1 MSNVVLYALLG
12 VGTGAS
18 LALLALGL
26 VLTNRASG
34 TINFAHAAIGMYLA
48 HVFYELRANG
58 ALVLPIVG
66 LPARIQLVVEGS
78 QPTIALTFVI
88 TLAYAALVG
97 AAIYL
102 VIFRQLRRAPALG
115 RLVASVGLF
124 LYTWAMVG
132 LRFPIAPPAERFLPT
147 GSVQVLGKAVFIDRL
162 VIAAL
167 AAVLTAVLFFVYRF
181 TRFGMATNAAADS
194 EKGALLIGL
203 NPDRL
208 AVANWM
214 IATMLAALAS
224 VLIAHVTKLDALQ
237 MSMLIVPVLAAAL
250 LGGFRSFVWVA
261 LAGLGIGMAQT
272 ELNWV
277 QNTVPAF
284 RGVNLSDTLP
294 FVLIVIA
301 LYLTGRS
308 LPTRGDLVDQR
319 LPRAPRPVLV
329 VPVTVLGA
337 ALGVVVLMTAGSDWR
352 TAVINSS
359 IAILTS
365 LSVVVLTGFVGQ
377 ISLAPAA
384 FAGVAAYALTK
395 FADLGVPFPIAPL
408 LAALLAMG
416 LGVIVGIP
424 AVRVRGMSLAIATLG
439 AATAI
444 EKLVLHWSWFT
455 SAGNIA
461 ADPSIGR
468 LDLSIAAKGD
478 AYPRVAFGIMCVVV
492 VSLCCVAVANLR
504 RGTTGLHWLAV
515 RSNERAAATS
525 GIDVNRAK
533 LVAFALSA
541 LLAGLGGALLAYQR
555 RTLSADYFGV
565 FVSLAALAVTY
576 LAGVA
581 SMSGAVVAGL
591 LTPLGVITVLTSD
604 DLTKVSPYAYVING
618 ALLVLAAIVLPS
630 GITGAVAT
638 AFRWLAARLPGRA
651 QRPAMIV

>member
-1 MSNVVLYALLG
+1 MSDVVLYALLG
-12 VGTGAS
+12 VGTGAA

-34 TINFAHAAIGMYLA
+34 TVNFAHAATGMYLA
-48 HVFYELRANG
+48 HVFYEMRASG

-66 LPARIQLVVEGS
+66 LPARVQLVGEGS

-88 TLAYAALVG
+88 TLLYAALLG

-102 VIFRQLRRAPALG
+102 LIFRHLRRAPALG

-124 LYTWAMVG
+124 LYMWAMVG
-132 LRFPIAPPAERFLPT
+132 LRFPIAPPAERFLPS
-147 GSVQVLGKAVFIDRL
+147 GSVQVLGKAVFVDRL
-162 VIAAL
+162 VIAAI
-167 AAVLTAVLFFVYRF
+167 AVVLTAVLYVVYRF
-181 TRFGMATNAAADS
+181 TRFGLATTAASDS

-214 IATMLAALAS
+214 VATMLAGLAS
-224 VLIAHVTKLDALQ
+224 VLVAHVTKLDALQ
-237 MSMLIVPVLAAAL
+237 MSLLIVPVLAAAL

-261 LAGLGIGMAQT
+261 LAGMAIGMAQT
-272 ELNWV
+272 ELNRI
-277 QNTVPAF
+277 QNSVSAF
-284 RGVNLSDTLP
+284 RGLSLSDTLP

-308 LPTRGDLVDQR
+308 LPTRGDLVDQQ
-319 LPRAPRPVLV
+319 LPRAPRPTLV
-329 VPVTVLGA
+329 GPVTVTGA
-337 ALGVVVLMTAGSDWR
+337 AIGIAVLMSAGSDWR
-352 TAVINSS
+352 TAVINSA

-384 FAGVAAYALTK
+384 FAGVAAFGLTK
-395 FADLGVPFPIAPL
+395 FDELGVPFPVAPL
-408 LAALLAMG
+408 LAALLAMF
-416 LGVIVGIP
+416 LGVLVGIP

-439 AATAI
+439 AAIAI
-444 EKLVLHWSWFT
+444 EKLLLHWHWFT
-455 SAGNIA
+455 SAGTTPT
-461 ADPSIGR
+461 DPRIGR
-468 LDLSIAAKGD
+468 LDLSIVAKGD
-478 AYPRVAFGIMCVVV
+478 AYPRAAFGILCVVV
-492 VSLCCVAVANLR
+492 VAVCGAAVANLR

-515 RSNERAAATS
+515 RSNERAAAAA

-533 LVAFALSA
+533 LVAFAMSA

-565 FVSLAALAVTY
+565 FVSLGALAVTY

-618 ALLVLAAIVLPS
+618 ALLMAAAIVLPS
-630 GITGAVAT
+630 GITGAVAS
-638 AFRWLAARLPGRA
+638 AIRRVRERSDDRP
-651 QRPAMIV
+651 QRPAAIA